1 MALSEQVFDD
11 NKKFLWGVC
20 YRMTGNAAD
29 AEDLVQETFA
39 RALEKPPADT
49 QRPLRGWLVQ
59 VAINL
64 SRDFMRRRR
73 RREYTGP
80 WLPSP
85 IPTDEEEVEETTV
98 AEEESPAARYDL
110 MESVSMAFLLALE
123 ALTPSQRAV
132 LLLRD
137 VFDYSTVEA
146 ARLLAMSENGVKVT
160 LHRARRC
167 LRDYD
172 GKRKL
177 ASRRREKT
185 RRALEEFLRCLKSH
199 DMEGLERLLAK
210 DVVVVSD
217 GGGEVTAL
225 LSPVAGRRK
234 VAQLVIRLNAVYR
247 NSTRASYRNLNGEPA
262 IVFHRSN
269 ARPGHA
275 SRFTMQCELDST
287 GRIRRLNYVFAP
299 SKLVALS

>member
-1 MALSEQVFDD
+1 MALSEKVFDD

-39 RALEKPPADT
+39 RALEKPPADASL
-49 QRPLRGWLVQ
+49 PLRGWLVQ

-64 SRDFMRRRR
+64 SRDFIRRRR
-73 RREYTGP
+73 RQPAP

-85 IPTDEEEVEETTV
+85 IPTDEEE
-98 AEEESPAARYDL
+98 AEESTSPDSPAARYDL
-110 MESVSMAFLLALE
+110 MESVSQAFLLALE

-137 VFDYSTVEA
+137 VFDYSTAET
-146 ARLLAMSENGVKVT
+146 ARLLAMSENRVKVT

-172 GKRKL
+172 RKRKL
-177 ASRRREKT
+177 IASRREKT
-185 RRALEEFLRCLKSH
+185 RRALEEFLRCLKAN

-217 GGGEVTAL
+217 GGGEVVAL
-225 LSPVAGRRK
+225 ASPLTGRRR
-234 VAQLVIRLNAVYR
+234 VAQLIIRLNAVYR
-247 NSTRASYRNLNGEPA
+247 RTTRVSYRNLNGETA
-262 IVFHRSN
+262 LVFHRSN
-269 ARPGHA
+269 AKPGHA
-275 SRFTMQCELDST
+275 SRFTMHCEVDEA
-287 GRIRRLNYVFAP
+287 GRIERLNYVFAP
-299 SKLVALS
+299 SKLAALS